1 MSLIINMFN
10 YKKWADER
18 ALSAARSINGAQF
31 LEQINFIRQ
40 QLNHLVLVEENF
52 KARLLGAAEPHSVN
66 NTEIVPA
73 LDSLITQVTDLNR
86 WYQGYISNLSEDD
99 LNEQINFKFVDGKK
113 GSMSKLEILFHI
125 VNHSTYHRGAIGKAL
140 DMSGGLRPADTYT
153 VFIHQAEPQRR
164 KI

>member
-52 KARLLGAAEPHSVN
+52 KARLLG
-66 NTEIVPA
+66 
-73 LDSLITQVTDLNR
+73 
-86 WYQGYISNLSEDD
+86 
-99 LNEQINFKFVDGKK
+99 
-113 GSMSKLEILFHI
+113 
-125 VNHSTYHRGAIGKAL
+125 
-140 DMSGGLRPADTYT
+140 
-153 VFIHQAEPQRR
+153 
-164 KI
+164 